1 MGESIGKVFEVIA
14 QHIILAGAIVI
25 ALVAL
30 IIFLI
35 VFFIVKKVKKNKK
48 IKKQQQI
55 TQAIHDE
62 DGSRYSIEDDVKA
75 YESDGTANASFTKED
90 IIVGK
95 GTTLVAGK
103 DIATGKYMVLTTVD
117 GIDAFNVRINGFVRE
132 IKHNSTIIL
141 GDGDN
146 VCPVSHSI
154 ILR

>member
-1 MGESIGKVFEVIA
+1 MQQFLDFVTNN
-14 QHIILAGAIVI
+14 LWIVI
-25 ALVAL
+25 IFALWLVW
-30 IIFLI
+30 LI
-35 VFFIVKKVKKNKK
+35 VFLVRKINKKKAVKK
-48 IKKQQQI
+48 QEQI
-55 TQAIHDE
+55 TQAIHDP
-62 DGSRYSIEDDVKA
+62 DGSRYSVEDDVKA

-117 GIDAFNVRINGFVRE
+117 GVDAFNVRLNGFVRE

-146 VCPVSHSI
+146 ICPVSHSI

>member
-1 MGESIGKVFEVIA
+1 M
-14 QHIILAGAIVI
+14 QQILDFVTNNLWIVI
-25 ALVAL
+25 IFALWLVW
-30 IIFLI
+30 LI
-35 VFFIVKKVKKNKK
+35 VFLVRKASKKKAVKK
-48 IKKQQQI
+48 QEQI
-55 TQAIHDE
+55 TQAVHDE
-62 DGSRYSIEDDVKA
+62 DGNRYSVEDDVKA

-117 GIDAFNVRINGFVRE
+117 GVDAFNVRLNGFVRE

-141 GDGDN
+141 GEGDN
-146 VCPVSHSI
+146 ICPVSHSI

>member
-1 MGESIGKVFEVIA
+1 MQQVLDFFA
-14 QHIILAGAIVI
+14 NNLWIVI
-25 ALVAL
+25 IFALWLVL
-30 IIFLI
+30 LI
-35 VFFIVKKVKKNKK
+35 VFLIRKAGKKKAF
-48 IKKQQQI
+48 KKQEQI
-55 TQAIHDE
+55 TQAIHDQ
-62 DGSRYSIEDDVKA
+62 DGSRYSVEDDTKA
-75 YESDGTANASFTKED
+75 YESDGTSNASFTKED

-117 GIDAFNVRINGFVRE
+117 GVDAFNVRINGFVRE

-146 VCPVSHSI
+146 ICPVSHSI

>member
-1 MGESIGKVFEVIA
+1 MQQFLDFVTNN
-14 QHIILAGAIVI
+14 LWIVI
-25 ALVAL
+25 IFALWLVL
-30 IIFLI
+30 LI
-35 VFFIVKKVKKNKK
+35 VFLVRKISKKKAVKK
-48 IKKQQQI
+48 QEQI
-55 TQAIHDE
+55 TQAIHDQ
-62 DGSRYSIEDDVKA
+62 DGSRYSVEDDVKA

-117 GIDAFNVRINGFVRE
+117 GVDAFNVRLNGFVRE

-141 GDGDN
+141 GEGDN
-146 VCPVSHSI
+146 ICPVSHSI

>member
-1 MGESIGKVFEVIA
+1 MQQVLDFFA
-14 QHIILAGAIVI
+14 NNLWIVI
-25 ALVAL
+25 IFALWLVL
-30 IIFLI
+30 LI
-35 VFFIVKKVKKNKK
+35 VFLIRKAGKKKAVKK
-48 IKKQQQI
+48 QEQI
-55 TQAIHDE
+55 TQAIHDQ
-62 DGSRYSIEDDVKA
+62 DGSRYSVEDDTKA

-117 GIDAFNVRINGFVRE
+117 GIDAFNVRLNGFVRE

-146 VCPVSHSI
+146 ICPVSHSI